1 MLITV
6 EALPAW
12 TRRLAVIEYY
22 NFLHFGKYD

>member
-12 TRRLAVIEYY
+12 TMRLAVIEYY
-22 NFLHFGKYD
+22 NFLNSSKYG